1 MRSVVRI
8 AIVFLLLVLADAGV
22 PAPVR
27 PAEKQPPSVLILNSY
42 HQGYEWSDNE
52 IEGVLEGLR
61 SAYPEIR
68 RRSNTW
74 TSSASPR
81 KTTRP
86 A

>member
-1 MRSVVRI
+1 MRIGVRAVI
-8 AIVFLLLVLADAGV
+8 LFLLLVLADSRISG
-22 PAPVR
+22 PVW
-27 PAEKQPPSVLILNSY
+27 PAERQPAVLVLNSY

-61 SAYPEIR
+61 SAHPEI
-68 RRSNTW
+68 TPAIDAW